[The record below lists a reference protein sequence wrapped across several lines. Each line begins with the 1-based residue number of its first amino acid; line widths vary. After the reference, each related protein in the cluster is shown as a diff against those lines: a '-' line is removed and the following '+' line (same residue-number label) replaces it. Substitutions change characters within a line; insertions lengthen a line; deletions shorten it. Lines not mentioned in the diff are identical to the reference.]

1 MIRGSVLVLLS
12 TVLMLVMT
20 VFVSL
25 EILLDNNI
33 FSRALD
39 LLLISMSSSFSDSLR
54 VKSIISEG
62 GFPV

>member
-39 LLLISMSSSFSDSLR
+39 LLLISMSS
-54 VKSIISEG
+54 
-62 GFPV
+62 